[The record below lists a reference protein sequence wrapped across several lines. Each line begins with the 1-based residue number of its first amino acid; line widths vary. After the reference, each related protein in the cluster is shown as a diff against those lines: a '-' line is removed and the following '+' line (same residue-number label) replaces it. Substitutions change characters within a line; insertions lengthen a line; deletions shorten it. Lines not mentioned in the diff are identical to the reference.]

1 MPPVSLHEYT
11 FEHVRTL
18 PASPGVGVREVY
30 DVLQDVEGYP
40 AWWRSVTAVGR
51 LDDDVALVACR
62 SALPVT
68 LHVVLSPRVED
79 REAGVL
85 EASVEGDLAGWSRFD
100 LAPTPAGVR
109 VLHTQQVRV
118 ARPLLSAASL
128 LARRLLVW
136 NHDRMIEALWADL
149 EARLL
154 SGGER

>member
-1 MPPVSLHEYT
+1 MPPVSPHEYA

-18 PASPGVGVREVY
+18 SASPGVGVPEVY

-51 LDDDVALVACR
+51 LEEDVALVACR
-62 SALPVT
+62 SVLPVT
-68 LHVVLSPRVED
+68 LHVVLRPRVED

-100 LAPTPAGVR
+100 LDPTPGGVH
-109 VLHTQQVRV
+109 VLHTQEVRV
-118 ARPLLSAASL
+118 ARPLLSAGSL

-136 NHDRMIEALWADL
+136 NHDRMIEALWTDL

-154 SGGER
+154 SGDGR